1 MRTGSAQETGEE
13 QIAEVTVTD
22 INGHE
27 TILANFAGKVLLIV
41 NVASRCGFT
50 GQYAELEKL
59 QQAYSSAGF
68 SVLAFPCN
76 QFLHQEPLSNVGILA
91 FAESCYR
98 VTFPI
103 FARIDVRGRSQAPI
117 YAWLARHMKRR
128 PLLLVP
134 WNFTKFL
141 IGADGKVV
149 RRFLPTASFDTI
161 REAIERELEK
171 SQHADL

>member
-1 MRTGSAQETGEE
+1 MPE
-13 QIAEVTVTD
+13 QITEVTVTD
-22 INGHE
+22 INGHD
-27 TILANFAGKVLLIV
+27 TTLANVAGKVLLVV

-59 QQAYSSAGF
+59 QQAFASRGF

-76 QFLHQEPLSNVGILA
+76 QFLHQEPLNNAGILA

-103 FARIDVRGRSQAPI
+103 FARIDVRGRFQAPI
-117 YAWLARHMKRR
+117 YAWLARHMKRK

-141 IGADGKVV
+141 IGADGTVV

-161 REAIERELEK
+161 REAIEHELEK
-171 SQHADL
+171 SQHAHL